1 MDMLKRKITSQA
13 NFTNADILIA
23 LKIIEQEE
31 NIGRKLLSNRIFLNE
46 ASIRSIL
53 TKLKD
58 SDYISSS
65 RLGHKLTTKGKHFLD
80 KSLQFEVPQK
90 INAKELTLN
99 DQNYG
104 SIFKNASSKIKDGM
118 DQRDSAVFGGA
129 RSAITL
135 IFRDNHFTLPET
147 KPEIKIPT
155 IKLNLSKELEIEL
168 HNKFAPKNN
177 DIVIISSAED
187 DERAFRGLVHV
198 IDSFI

>member
-1 MDMLKRKITSQA
+1 MFERRTIPQA
-13 NFTNADILIA
+13 NFTNADIIIV
-23 LKIIEQEE
+23 LKIIEKEE
-31 NIGRKLLSNRIFLNE
+31 SIGRKLLSKRIFLNE

-65 RLGHKLTTKGKHFLD
+65 RLGHKLTTKGRNFLE
-80 KSLQFEVPQK
+80 KSVQFEVPEK
-90 INAKELTLN
+90 IKAEELTLN
-99 DQNYG
+99 PQNFG
-104 SIFKNASSKIKDGM
+104 TIIKGVSTKIKDGM

-147 KPEIKIPT
+147 RPEIKIPT
-155 IKLNLSKELEIEL
+155 IKLNLSRALETEL
-168 HNKFAPKNN
+168 HDKFGPKNN

-187 DERAFRGLVHV
+187 EERSFRGLVHV